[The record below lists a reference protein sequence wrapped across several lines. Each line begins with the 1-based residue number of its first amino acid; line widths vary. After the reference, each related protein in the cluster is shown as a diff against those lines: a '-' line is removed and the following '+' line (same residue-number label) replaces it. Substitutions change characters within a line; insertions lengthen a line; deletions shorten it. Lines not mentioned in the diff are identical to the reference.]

1 VEKGS
6 IAVIVPAYCE
16 EKLIAQTIKNLPT
29 SVGQIIVVDDGSPDE
44 TATRAKAV
52 DDPRIVVIRHERN
65 RGVGAAI
72 FTGYR
77 EALRGSC
84 SAFVVMAGDNQMDRA
99 DLEIIAAPIFNGE
112 ADYVKGN
119 RLVHPRAGDMPRAR
133 RWGSRAL
140 ARVTSIA
147 CGQKLG
153 DSQCGYTAIS
163 RNAASAIDW
172 SEIWARYGYPNDVLL
187 TLISRG
193 FRVVERPVRPV
204 YAGEQSGL
212 RAWHVI
218 TILGV
223 IARRTYVERRSSAVR
238 PLMPTGHGPHGS
250 SAEAAC
256 SHLSP
261 EDPRLGTREHKSR
274 VTIAS

>member
-1 VEKGS
+1 MEKGS

-16 EKLIAQTIKNLPT
+16 EKLIAQTVTNLPDC
-29 SVGQIIVVDDGSPDE
+29 VGQVIVVDDGSPDQ
-44 TATRAKAV
+44 TRAHALAV
-52 DDPRIVVIRHERN
+52 KDDRIVVISHERN

-77 EALRGSC
+77 EALRGNC
-84 SAFVVMAGDNQMDRA
+84 SVFVVMAGDNQMDRA
-99 DLEIIAAPIFNGE
+99 DLETVASPIVQGK

-119 RLVHPRAGDMPRAR
+119 RLVHPLAKDMPRAR

-140 ARVTSIA
+140 ASVTSLA

-163 RNAASAIDW
+163 RRAASAIDW
-172 SEIWARYGYPNDVLL
+172 NQIWSRYGYPNDVLL
-187 TLISRG
+187 TLIARG
-193 FRVVERPVRPV
+193 FRVIERPVRPV
-204 YAGEQSGL
+204 YATEQSGL

-223 IARRTYVERRSSAVR
+223 IARRTYVERRASGFRTVVLAV
-238 PLMPTGHGPHGS
+238 HGS
-250 SAEAAC
+250 NRGGTESSG
-256 SHLSP
+256 SHLGAENPRRSP
-261 EDPRLGTREHKSR
+261 REHESSVSIR
-274 VTIAS
+274 L